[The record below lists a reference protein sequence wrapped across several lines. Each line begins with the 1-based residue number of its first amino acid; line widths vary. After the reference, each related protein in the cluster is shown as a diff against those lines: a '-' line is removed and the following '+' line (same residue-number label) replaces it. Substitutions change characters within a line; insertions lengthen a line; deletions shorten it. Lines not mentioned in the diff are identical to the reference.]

1 MSTIADV
8 DNTRRFTD
16 RAEYYATCRPGYPDD
31 VVEYLR
37 REASLDSRAVVVDVG
52 SGTGLSSQ
60 LFLRHGH
67 AVHGVEPN
75 PEMRRA
81 AEELLLRRYPRFR
94 SVEATAERT
103 SLPDAC
109 ADIVVMASAF
119 HWFNPAAARAE
130 FARILKPGG
139 IVMVMGN
146 GRRKDSSPFMRA
158 YDELIRTYQVHTRA
172 HGNRDENVR
181 AFFAPRDDI
190 RTDRMEYA
198 ELLDYHRLSGRTLS
212 YSSIPL
218 PGQPGHDD
226 MMRELRRVFDEAA
239 AAGRVRYEGQVTLY
253 WGRLD

>member
-1 MSTIADV
+1 MSTTTDI

-31 VVEYLR
+31 VIEYLR
-37 REASLDSRAVVVDVG
+37 RDASLDSQAVVVDVG
-52 SGTGLSSQ
+52 SGTGLASQ

-81 AEELLLRRYPRFR
+81 AEELLLRRYPMFR

-103 SLPDAC
+103 SLPDGC
-109 ADIVVMASAF
+109 ADVVVTASAF
-119 HWFNPAAARAE
+119 HWFNPVAARAE

-139 IVMVMGN
+139 IVTVMGN

-158 YDELIRTYQVHTRA
+158 YDELVRKYQVRTRA
-172 HGNRDENVR
+172 HENREERVR
-181 AFFAPRDDI
+181 AFFSPCDDI
-190 RTDRMEYA
+190 RTGRMEWT
-198 ELLDYHRLSGRTLS
+198 ELLDFRVLSGRTLS
-212 YSSIPL
+212 YSSMPL
-218 PGQPGHDD
+218 PGQAGHDD
-226 MMRELRRVFDEAA
+226 MMRELGRVFDEAA